1 MPNET
6 PKFFV
11 NKVREQK
18 EDDPRP
24 YDALIYIEKDKERVG
39 FVQDNFVC
47 EVVDEKGRGSTIRIP
62 TAITYFKG
70 QDEKQWHKKLYG
82 YHEGIKDAL
91 DSEEMNYY
99 VVYDPSSGLS
109 FLAMPL
115 DDNTK
120 VARGKDNFD
129 LFLRQGREE
138 DTESLIK
145 LVSEFKDVNFGLFG
159 SRSFLDSIATKISD
173 IDLVVYGP
181 KDLER
186 IISTIEEDKDLCKKI
201 GLTSRSSDTIERYV
215 QHYMKK
221 FNITETEARIIT
233 LRKRRYILE
242 PNIKL
247 SFNCALSNKESERKV
262 PLVIGSK
269 KTHDITIE
277 ASALDTSMSSAL
289 PRVFSVE
296 TEGQKL
302 DVVTSTWSLKDFI
315 RPGDKVK
322 IVGALRESDGI
333 TFISLEK
340 PGDIIIP
347 ITNDK
352 G

>member
-11 NKVREQK
+11 DKVREQK

-24 YDALIYIEKDKERVG
+24 YDALIHIEKDAERVG

-47 EVVDEKGRGSTIRIP
+47 EVVDEKGRESTIRIP

-70 QDEKQWHKKLYG
+70 KDDQQWHKKLYG
-82 YHEGIKDAL
+82 YHEGIQDAL
-91 DSEEMNYY
+91 DSKEMNYY
-99 VVYDPSSGLS
+99 VVYDPTSGLS

-120 VARGKDNFD
+120 ITRGKDNLD
-129 LFLRQGREE
+129 SFLRQGRAE

-145 LVSEFKDVNFGLFG
+145 LISEFKDVNFGLFG
-159 SRSFLDSIATKISD
+159 SRPFLDSIATKISD

-186 IISTIEEDKDLCKKI
+186 IVSAIEENEDLCKKI
-201 GLTSRSSDTIERYV
+201 GLTGRPSSTIEKYIPY
-215 QHYMKK
+215 YMKK

-242 PNIKL
+242 PNIKI
-247 SFNCALSNKESERKV
+247 SFNCALSDKGLERKI

-269 KTHDITIE
+269 KIHDITIE

-302 DVVTSTWSLKDFI
+302 DVVTGTWSLKDFI

-322 IVGALRESDGI
+322 IVGALRESDGV

-347 ITNDK
+347 ITNGK
-352 G
+352 

>member
-1 MPNET
+1 MFNKA

-11 NKVREQK
+11 DKVKEQK
-18 EDDPRP
+18 ESDPRP
-24 YDALIYIEKDKERVG
+24 YDALIHIEKGAERVG

-47 EVVDEKGRGSTIRIP
+47 EVVNEKGRESTIRIP
-62 TAITYFKG
+62 TAITYFK
-70 QDEKQWHKKLYG
+70 EKNNNTWHKKLYG
-82 YHEGIKDAL
+82 YHEGVNDSL

-109 FLAMPL
+109 FLAMPF

-120 VARGKDNFD
+120 VARGKDNLD
-129 LFLRQGREE
+129 LFLKKGFES
-138 DTESLIK
+138 DTESLSK
-145 LVSEFKDVNFGLFG
+145 LISEFKDVNFGLFG
-159 SRSFLDSIATKISD
+159 SRSFLNSIATKISD

-181 KDLER
+181 EDLEK
-186 IISTIEEDKDLCKKI
+186 IVSVIEENKDLCKKI
-201 GLTSRSSDTIERYV
+201 GLTCTPSSTIEKYIPY
-215 QHYMKK
+215 YMKK
-221 FNITETEARIIT
+221 FNITEAEARIIT

-247 SFNCALSNKESERKV
+247 SLNCALSDKESERKI
-262 PLVIGSK
+262 PLTIGSK
-269 KTHDITIE
+269 KINDITIE

-296 TEGQKL
+296 TEGQKI

-322 IVGALRESDGI
+322 IVGALRESNGI

-347 ITNDK
+347 IVNDK
-352 G
+352 